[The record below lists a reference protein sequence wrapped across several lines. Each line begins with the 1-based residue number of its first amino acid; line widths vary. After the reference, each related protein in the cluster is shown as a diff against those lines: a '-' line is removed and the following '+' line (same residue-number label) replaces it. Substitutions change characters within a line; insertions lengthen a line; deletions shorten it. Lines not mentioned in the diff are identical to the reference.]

1 MKLLKRL
8 VEFSIAATM
17 LAAAAAAPA
26 AQLSTD
32 ARGAI
37 PHDVQQLVVIDYR
50 AMQNSTAA
58 MNLRNRV
65 MPPELK
71 QFDEAL
77 SKFTLKTGDASGK
90 GGSSQGEPIDQYV
103 DELAFALF
111 RPTPG
116 SDTLQS
122 VGIAQGQFPTQD
134 ILASFRAQKMKA
146 TMVRANSIYP
156 MSRTGMVLCF
166 VDPSTMVFGSKDS
179 VTKALDARDGMA
191 PSMLTNG
198 SMMNAM
204 QSVDSEPLWSILD
217 AKGTQT
223 MMKQLLGQAGSVADF
238 ESVKQ
243 RLEASW
249 YSMDFTHG
257 VKFDLTIE
265 TGDSFAAATVSSLMS
280 AAVMLR
286 KMTGSDTEKQ
296 ALNDTSID
304 SSAGNLTIHYASS
317 DSDFAAL
324 LQSPLFQTMV
334 H

>member
-1 MKLLKRL
+1 MLKGLFR
-8 VEFSIAATM
+8 FCGASILIAGAAF
-17 LAAAAAAPA
+17 APA

-37 PHDVQQLVVIDYR
+37 PRDVQQLVVIDYR

-58 MNLRNRV
+58 MDLRNRV

-77 SKFTLKTGDASGK
+77 SKFTLKIGESAGKSASSEG
-90 GGSSQGEPIDQYV
+90 GEPIDQYV

-111 RPTPG
+111 RPSPG
-116 SDTLQS
+116 SDALQM

-134 ILASFRAQKMKA
+134 ILASFRTQKLKP
-146 TMVRANSIYP
+146 TVVRSNSIYP

-179 VTKALDARDGMA
+179 VTKALDARDGMTS
-191 PSMLTNG
+191 SMLTNG
-198 SMMNAM
+198 TMMNAM
-204 QSVDSEPLWSILD
+204 QSVDSNPLWSILD
-217 AKGTQT
+217 SQGTQT
-223 MMKQLLGQAGSVADF
+223 MMKQLLGEAGSVTDF
-238 ESVKQ
+238 DTVKQ
-243 RLEASW
+243 RLVASW
-249 YSMDFTHG
+249 YSMDFSHG
-257 VKFDLTIE
+257 VKFDLTIQ
-265 TGDSFAAATVSSLMS
+265 TGDSFAAATISSLMT

-286 KMTGSDTEKQ
+286 KMTASDTEKQ
-296 ALNDTSID
+296 ALSATDIG
-304 SSAGNLTIHYASS
+304 SSSGNLTIHFASS
-317 DSDFAAL
+317 DSEFSAL